1 MCLLVAVQNGQFCL
15 FVFGGPLSGRIFGS
29 ILRRVR
35 MNSYNVLDSWSD
47 FFIDEE
53 IKRWMKICSEE

>member
-1 MCLLVAVQNGQFCL
+1 
-15 FVFGGPLSGRIFGS
+15 
-29 ILRRVR
+29 
-35 MNSYNVLDSWSD
+35 MNSYNVLDEWSD